1 MANLKKTIR
10 RKSAL
15 SRMEKQLETGKKTL
29 KKDLCLM
36 GKSEDVLLDVDVK
49 RINKEV
55 EKLKART

>member
-1 MANLKKTIR
+1 
-10 RKSAL
+10 
-15 SRMEKQLETGKKTL
+15 MEKQLETGKKTL